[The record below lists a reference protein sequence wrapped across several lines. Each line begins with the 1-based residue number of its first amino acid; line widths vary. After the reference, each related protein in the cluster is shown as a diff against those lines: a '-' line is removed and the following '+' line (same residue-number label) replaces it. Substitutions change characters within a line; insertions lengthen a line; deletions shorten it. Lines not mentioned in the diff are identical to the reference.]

1 MNHLLRE
8 LAPVPDVAWGAIQE
22 EASRALRHFLTARR
36 LLDFSGPHGWEHSA
50 TSLGRAQA
58 VAESPQPGVEARTRL
73 VRPLVELR
81 TPFTMNR
88 DELDAIERGALSP
101 DLDAVTEA
109 ARKAALAEDNA
120 VFHGY
125 NAGGI
130 EGIVTL
136 SPHDGVQISDNYNEY
151 PRTVARAVA
160 NLREAGVEG
169 PYAIALGP
177 RCYTGVIETTEHGGY
192 PVLEHIRTILE
203 GPVVWAP
210 AVDGAV
216 VVSQR
221 GGDYEIVCGE
231 DFSVGYLSHDE
242 RSVDLYIEESITL
255 RIAGPEAAV
264 RLYYPR

>member
-1 MNHLLRE
+1 MNHLQRE
-8 LAPVPDVAWGAIQE
+8 LAPVPELAWGAIEQ
-22 EASRALRHFLTARR
+22 EASRALRHFLSARR
-36 LLDFSGPHGWEHSA
+36 LLDFSGPRGWDYSA

-58 VAESPQPGVEARTRL
+58 VAESPGTGVEARTRI

-81 TPFTMNR
+81 TPFTMSR

-101 DLDAVTEA
+101 DLDPVTDA
-109 ARKAALAEDNA
+109 SRRAALAEDSA

-125 NAGGI
+125 TAGGI
-130 EGIVTL
+130 DGIVGS
-136 SPHDGVQISDNYNEY
+136 SPHEPLPINDDYNLYPGV
-151 PRTVARAVA
+151 VARAVA
-160 NLREAGVEG
+160 ELREAGVEA

-192 PVLEHIRTILE
+192 PVLEHIRVILG

-221 GGDYEIVCGE
+221 GGDYEIVCGQ
-231 DFSVGYLSHDE
+231 DFSIGYLSHDD
-242 RSVDLYIEESITL
+242 RSVRLYLEESVTL
-255 RIAGPEAAV
+255 RIAGPEAAIQ
-264 RLYYPR
+264 LYYPS